1 MNKREKKR
9 GKLVSLDMLTTTKT
23 YPIENKKIT
32 YETDDEKKSR
42 LFDSDH

>member
-1 MNKREKKR
+1 MKEKKKR

-32 YETDDEKKSR
+32 YETDDDEKKKKIKVT
-42 LFDSDH
+42 

>member
-1 MNKREKKR
+1 MKEKKKR

-32 YETDDEKKSR
+32 YETDDDDEKKKKIKVT
-42 LFDSDH
+42 